1 MTVKFLVFT
10 RHIVRPHFIWYRGLQ
25 QWNIPSTHT
34 KHYSPQF
41 PANSITH
48 KISHATVAQGYISR
62 SPNKSTHSIVI
73 IAWDSHSPDISIINK
88 QIIIHTKIK
97 KSISQHLDTN
107 VNKAKI
113 DIKKLVLQCWNEKIN
128 FQYSLPTHR
137 YKTNLK
143 TKIYMYW
150 GTLWNAAQYQQNIMK
165 QFPN

>member
-1 MTVKFLVFT
+1 MLARMSLKHITFFRKNPSQTGTHAQVLVIHHT
-10 RHIVRPHFIWYRGLQ
+10 TLHIIQDVQCWLEWGCSPHWDLCLSPYNYHTQ
-25 QWNIPSTHT
+25 VWHT

-97 KSISQHLDTN
+97 KSISQHLDK
-107 VNKAKI
+107 NKQSITLTLNK
-113 DIKKLVLQCWNEKIN
+113 KIN
-128 FQYSLPTHR
+128 NSMHQV
-137 YKTNLK
+137 
-143 TKIYMYW
+143 
-150 GTLWNAAQYQQNIMK
+150 NIHVL
-165 QFPN
+165 